1 MCLFYVFVYLFCFE
15 TSDIKTLGEETLIL
29 SIVQLIW
36 KGCSITS
43 RDENDF
49 LTHLRLLKRVVFF
62 SHHINEL
69 PVQNTGNI
77 GLLCEYGRVFV

>member
-1 MCLFYVFVYLFCFE
+1 MIKLLFMMFPQHTYFIALRHSFH
-15 TSDIKTLGEETLIL
+15 S
-29 SIVQLIW
+29 SIVRLIW
-36 KGCSITS
+36 NGCRVTS

-49 LTHLRLLKRVVFF
+49 LTHLRLLKRVVFL
-62 SHHINEL
+62 SPSIIEH